1 MPRKTVEVEAVTTH
15 RYAGR
20 LLRPGTRYQ
29 RDVSSAREGALSGIL
44 RLRDDLD
51 TDPKNAP
58 GPSRTQEVQAPRKTK
73 AYSDMSR
80 GELLKAAKAKD
91 LEVEGTGANGYVTV
105 EDLMAALEAAE

>member
-44 RLRDDLD
+44 RVKDDLD
-51 TDPKNAP
+51 PEPEGAP
-58 GPSRTQEVQAPRKTK
+58 GPSRTQEVQGPRKTK
-73 AYSDMSR
+73 AYADMSR
-80 GELLKAAKAKD
+80 GELLKAAKAKELD
-91 LEVEGTGANGYVTV
+91 IEGTGANGYVTV
-105 EDLMAALEAAE
+105 EDLVAALEAAE